1 MRTGNDHTLLK
12 GLLTLTEAGPD
23 SYQGEPRPGTI
34 LPKTFGGQTLAQAL
48 AAACRTVD
56 PSRPPVSA
64 QGLFLSAGNT
74 DGPARFDVERVRD
87 GRSMDMRAVRAH
99 QEHREIVR
107 LTAVFQEETD
117 GFAHAAPMPE
127 VAGPDQV
134 PPLVD
139 VMERRSTLPAE
150 GWREEWAFLDLRY
163 VEENLVDPSPHEGR
177 QQLWLRLPDVGGD
190 AAGAEAGAAVSGTG
204 GTAAE
209 AAVTEPWRL
218 RCALA
223 YVSDLALL
231 SASLVPHGHML
242 GAPDIPR
249 ATLTHA
255 IHFHAD
261 PEPGGWILI
270 DQRSRW
276 AGGGRGL
283 SESTLYTQDGRPL
296 ASCLQDGL
304 IRQRRPR
311 AAEG

>member
-1 MRTGNDHTLLK
+1 MRALSQRTFRKAKLVRTANDHSLLE

-34 LPKTFGGQTLAQAL
+34 LPKTFGGQTFAQAL

-87 GRSMDMRAVRAH
+87 GRSMEM
-99 QEHREIVR
+99 
-107 LTAVFQEETD
+107 D

-127 VAGPDQV
+127 VAGPDRV

-150 GWREEWAFLDLRY
+150 GWREEWSFLDLRY
-163 VEENLVDPSPHEGR
+163 VEENLVDPSPLEGR
-177 QQLWLRLPDVGGD
+177 QQLWLRLPEVGGD
-190 AAGAEAGAAVSGTG
+190 AADAGAGAGAGAGAAVSGAG
-204 GTAAE
+204 GTAPE

-231 SASLVPHGHML
+231 AASLVPHGHML

-283 SESTLYTQDGRPL
+283 SESTLYAENGRPL

-311 AAEG
+311 AARG